1 MFCGLYEK
9 SKMSYKTSLRIRKVH
24 RYLGLAIGLQF
35 IMWTVSG
42 LYFSWT
48 DLDEIHGD
56 PYLNNGYQKPQFE
69 SLYPT
74 DSLSI
79 KIQSLE
85 LVAVGSVPYYWINN
99 SQLVNASDGSIK
111 KEITQAQALEV
122 AQAHVKQG
130 YKVLHVS
137 RITSTDAHHE
147 YRGRSL
153 PAYAIQYDHPE
164 QLTAYVAAENGKFQR
179 VRHRSWRWFDFL
191 WMSHTMDYQG
201 RDDFNNILLRIFSVF
216 GLMTVLSG
224 FLLWIVS
231 SPSLRKPG
239 KS

>member
-1 MFCGLYEK
+1 
-9 SKMSYKTSLRIRKVH
+9 MSYKTSLRIRKVH
-24 RYLGLAIGLQF
+24 RYLGLSIGLQF

-56 PYLNNGYQKPQFE
+56 PYLNKGYEKPQFR

-74 DSLSI
+74 DSLNI

-99 SQLVNASDGSIK
+99 NQLVNATDGSMK

-122 AQAHVKQG
+122 AQAHVKPG

-147 YRGRSL
+147 YRGRPL

-231 SPSLRKPG
+231 SPSLRKLG

>member
-1 MFCGLYEK
+1 
-9 SKMSYKTSLRIRKVH
+9 MSYKTLSGIRKVH
-24 RYLGLAIGLQF
+24 RYLGLAIGIQF

-56 PYLNNGYQKPQFE
+56 PYLNLSYEHPHFK

-74 DSLSI
+74 DSLGI
-79 KIQSLE
+79 EIQTLE
-85 LVAVGSVPYYWINN
+85 LIAVGSVPYYWINKN
-99 SQLVNASDGSIK
+99 QLVNATNGIIE

-122 AQAHVKQG
+122 AEAHVKSG
-130 YKVLHVS
+130 YTILHVS
-137 RITSTDAHHE
+137 KITSTDTHHE
-147 YRGRSL
+147 YRGRPL

-164 QLTAYVAAENGKFQR
+164 KLTAYVAAQNGKFQR

-201 RDDFNNILLRIFSVF
+201 RDDFNNVLLRIFSVF

-231 SPSLRKPG
+231 SPSLRKL
-239 KS
+239 KKN

>member
-1 MFCGLYEK
+1 
-9 SKMSYKTSLRIRKVH
+9 MSYKTLSGIRKVH
-24 RYLGLAIGLQF
+24 RYLGLAIGIQF

-56 PYLNNGYQKPQFE
+56 PYLNVSYEQPHFK

-74 DSLSI
+74 DSLGI
-79 KIQSLE
+79 EIQSLE
-85 LVAVGSVPYYWINN
+85 LIAVGSVPYYWINKN
-99 SQLVNASDGSIK
+99 QLVNATNGIME

-122 AQAHVKQG
+122 AEAHVKSG
-130 YKVLHVS
+130 YTILQVS
-137 RITSTDAHHE
+137 KITSTDTHHE
-147 YRGRSL
+147 YRGRPL

-164 QLTAYVAAENGKFQR
+164 QLTAYVAAQNGKFQR

-201 RDDFNNILLRIFSVF
+201 RDDFNNVLLRIFSVF

-231 SPSLRKPG
+231 SPSLRKL
-239 KS
+239 KKN

>member
-1 MFCGLYEK
+1 MFCGLYKK

-56 PYLNNGYQKPQFE
+56 PYLNKGYQKPQFK

-74 DSLSI
+74 DSLNI

-99 SQLVNASDGSIK
+99 NQLVNATDGSMK
-111 KEITQAQALEV
+111 K
-122 AQAHVKQG
+122 
-130 YKVLHVS
+130 
-137 RITSTDAHHE
+137 R
-147 YRGRSL
+147 
-153 PAYAIQYDHPE
+153 
-164 QLTAYVAAENGKFQR
+164 
-179 VRHRSWRWFDFL
+179 
-191 WMSHTMDYQG
+191 
-201 RDDFNNILLRIFSVF
+201 
-216 GLMTVLSG
+216 
-224 FLLWIVS
+224 
-231 SPSLRKPG
+231 
-239 KS
+239 